1 MKRKTRELAR
11 IARDILNNRY
21 TLPMG
26 AFVAAIFIPAVIEIP
41 FSLYTGTSAT
51 TSQLV
56 ISGLAEFLIL
66 LIEQVLLVGV
76 LMGQFNLTRNQ
87 PFSLK
92 TIFTPFKITTDRYFG
107 AAFLFDLMIALAL
120 CPGIC
125 CYLGFRRIGA
135 GLPAVLLLLAG
146 ICCSTVLAALVLI
159 HYLLVFCFLVD
170 YPQMR
175 VFDAY
180 KECRRAMRGSRLR
193 MLSVLVS
200 LLGWFGLVICSF
212 GIAALWAGPYMLELL
227 TVFYLD
233 ITGELDRLPVRSYQ
247 T

>member
-1 MKRKTRELAR
+1 MKRKTGELAR

-41 FSLYTGTSAT
+41 FSLYARPSA
-51 TSQLV
+51 SAIQLV
-56 ISGLAEFLIL
+56 ISGFAEFLIL

-87 PFSLK
+87 PFTLRTVFS
-92 TIFTPFKITTDRYFG
+92 PFKLGTDRYFG
-107 AAFLFDLMIALAL
+107 AAFLFDLLIALAL

-125 CYLGFRRIGA
+125 CYIAFRQLGA
-135 GLPAVLLLLAG
+135 GIPPVLLLIVG
-146 ICCSTVLAALVLI
+146 ICCSAVLAVLVLI

-170 YPQMR
+170 YPKMR

-193 MLSVLVS
+193 MLSVLVC
-200 LLGWFGLVICSF
+200 LLGWICLIACSF
-212 GIAALWAGPYMLELL
+212 GIAALWAGPYMIELL
-227 TVFYLD
+227 TIFYLD

>member
-1 MKRKTRELAR
+1 MKRKTGELAR

-41 FSLYTGTSAT
+41 FSLYARPSA
-51 TSQLV
+51 SAIQLV

-66 LIEQVLLVGV
+66 LIEQVLLIGV

-87 PFSLK
+87 PFTLRTVFS
-92 TIFTPFKITTDRYFG
+92 PFKLGTDRYFG
-107 AAFLFDLMIALAL
+107 AAFLFDLLIALAL

-125 CYLGFRRIGA
+125 CYIAFRQLGA
-135 GLPAVLLLLAG
+135 GIPPVLLLIAG
-146 ICCSTVLAALVLI
+146 ICCSAVLAVLVLI

-170 YPQMR
+170 YPKMR

-193 MLSVLVS
+193 MLSVLVC
-200 LLGWFGLVICSF
+200 LLGWICLIACSF
-212 GIAALWAGPYMLELL
+212 GIAALWAGPYMIELL
-227 TVFYLD
+227 TIFYLD